1 MKTVLISGA
10 SRGLGN
16 LLAREY
22 AKDGYQVFAGARDT
36 ACDGIARL
44 QEDFG
49 PQIVPVA
56 LDVSSGESVRQ
67 AAAQVAAACDGLDL
81 LINNAGIHGSKD
93 EFEGYDVELVPVVF
107 NTNTAG
113 PLRMASAC
121 LNLLRARK
129 GTVLNITSD
138 QGSIT
143 RMEWHDDLGYRISKA
158 GVNMLTK
165 ILSNLLVPEGMLAY
179 CVNPG
184 WINTDMGGPD
194 AVGDAA
200 ETAAAIKKLLDSKIA
215 RRSPILYSN
224 IDGSEIPW

>member
-1 MKTVLISGA
+1 MKSIIITGA

-16 LLAREY
+16 LLAQNY
-22 AKDGYQVFAGARDT
+22 AGDGWQVFAGARDINSP
-36 ACDGIARL
+36 GIKKL
-44 QEDFG
+44 LDQYGDLI
-49 PQIVPVA
+49 QPVT
-56 LDVSSGESVRQ
+56 LDVSDGASVL
-67 AAAQVAAACDGLDL
+67 AAVKEVAGKTDGLDM

-93 EFEGYDVELVPVVF
+93 DFEGYDVELVPFVF

-121 LNLLRARK
+121 MELLRKRK
-129 GTVLNITSD
+129 GTILNISSD

-184 WINTDMGGPD
+184 WINTEMGGPN
-194 AVGDAA
+194 AIGDAA
-200 ETAAAIKKLLDSKIA
+200 ETATAIKKLMDEKIA
-215 RRSPILYSN
+215 QKSPVLYSN
-224 IDGSEIPW
+224 IDGTEIPW